1 MGLHEKMYKIMCEVP
16 SLEKSMEV
24 GSGNYKYNAIS
35 EAEVLNAVKPLL
47 KQYKLILFP
56 VNVDIIEYN
65 DRKMSQVK
73 ATYKIVDTETGE
85 SELLA
90 TVGNGADSQDKG
102 SGKALTYAYK
112 ALLQKTFCMFS
123 GDDTDN
129 THSKDIEKQ
138 LEPEKTTVTQEQFN
152 KLIVLSN
159 KKGFDVKTLE
169 KSLVK
174 NFSHGMEFLTKSEY
188 DKVYKQ
194 LDELPDKSL

>member
-1 MGLHEKMYKIMCEVP
+1 MCEVP

-188 DKVYKQ
+188 DKAYKQ